1 MENGFIPFEKKLASE
16 IQKGNLDHTHIIKR
30 DLVQLS
36 SPIKITH
43 QADTSEPVRT
53 PGKIEPLYN
62 DGTVIGLRYHC
73 HCGNVAEITFEYDSD
88 NS

>member
-1 MENGFIPFEKKLASE
+1 MENSFIPFEKNLVSE
-16 IQKGNLDHTHIIKR
+16 TQKGNLDYNHIIKR
-30 DLVQLS
+30 NQVQLS
-36 SPIKITH
+36 SPVKIAH
-43 QADTSEPVRT
+43 QADTSEPVCN